1 MDDAPA
7 PRALRRLPAVIAAAA
22 AAWWTGT
29 VSLAYLVNT
38 QGPMGEAGL
47 GAVIAALAATVL
59 AACAVF
65 AGTSALTRRSTVA
78 GIGCAVVV
86 VAAAAVLAPTVV
98 DRHHSFVDRPDR
110 TATCTGWQFDHYPP
124 GTSDAPELVYC
135 VGVERPVEG

>member
-1 MDDAPA
+1 MDDADP
-7 PRALRRLPAVIAAAA
+7 PRALRRVPAGIAAAA

-29 VSLAYLVNT
+29 VSWAYLVNT
-38 QGPMGEAGL
+38 QGPMGEAAL
-47 GAVIAALAATVL
+47 GATIVAVAATVL

-65 AGTSALTRRSTVA
+65 VGTSALTRRSTVA
-78 GIGCAVVV
+78 GVGCAVVV

-98 DRHHSFVDRPDR
+98 NRHQSFVYSEDR

-124 GTSDAPELVYC
+124 GTSDAAGLEYC